1 MTAPGIAFGEVTM
14 AGVVDRIKECGVVAV
29 IRADSPDELMDVS
42 KALREGGVV
51 AIEITMTV
59 PGALKVIEEASAK
72 MTDTIIGVGS
82 VLDPE
87 TARAAILSGAEYIVC
102 PVLNTDVIEMGKR
115 YSKAVM
121 PAGLTP
127 TEIITAWQAG
137 ADVVKVFPASLGG
150 PAYFK
155 DIKGPLPQVEL
166 MPTGGVDI
174 NTTGEFIKA
183 GACAVGAGSAMVN
196 KQHVKDKN
204 WKALTETARQF
215 VEAVAT
221 ARG

>member
-1 MTAPGIAFGEVTM
+1 MES
-14 AGVVDRIKECGVVAV
+14 VVDQIKACGVVAV
-29 IRADSPDELMDVS
+29 IRSDSPNELLDVA

-102 PVLNTDVIEMGKR
+102 PVLNTSVIEMAKR
-115 YSKAVM
+115 YGKAVM

-127 TEIITAWQAG
+127 TEILTAWQAG
-137 ADVVKVFPASLGG
+137 ADVVKVFPASVGG
-150 PAYFK
+150 PSYFK
-155 DIKGPLPQVEL
+155 DIKGPLPQIEL

-174 NTTGEFIKA
+174 DTTPEFIKA
-183 GACAVGAGSAMVN
+183 GACAVGAGSAMVDR
-196 KQHVKDKN
+196 QAVVDKN
-204 WKALTETARQF
+204 WAKLTDTARQF
-215 VEAVAT
+215 VEAVAS
-221 ARG
+221 ARKA

>member
-1 MTAPGIAFGEVTM
+1 M
-14 AGVVDRIKECGVVAV
+14 ASVVDRIKACGVVAV
-29 IRADSPDELMDVS
+29 IRSDSPNELLDVS

-59 PGALKVIEEASAK
+59 PGALKVIEEVSAK

-102 PVLNTDVIEMGKR
+102 PVLNTAVIEMAKR
-115 YSKAVM
+115 YGKAVM

-127 TEIITAWQAG
+127 TEILTAWQAG
-137 ADVVKVFPASLGG
+137 ADVVKVFPASIGG
-150 PAYFK
+150 PSYFK

-174 NTTGEFIKA
+174 NTTPEFIKA
-183 GACAVGAGSAMVN
+183 GACAVGAGSAMVD
-196 KQHVKDKN
+196 KQAVKDRN
-204 WKALTETARQF
+204 WAKLTETARKF
-215 VEAVAT
+215 VEAVAS
-221 ARG
+221 ARS